1 MILITEY
8 AIGIVTIVLLAL
20 NGLDRS
26 VWQYTPRTY
35 SITGIVALF
44 GLAALIINSW
54 LTIQKKRRVKKGLEQ
69 WAAEN
74 ESHRRLRRL
83 FQMLLSLVLV
93 SHIVLGIVFE
103 NQGLSFIAGG
113 VLVFM
118 VIVNI
123 IDMCVTRKE
132 KREQDEK
139 KVGES

>member
-1 MILITEY
+1 
-8 AIGIVTIVLLAL
+8 
-20 NGLDRS
+20 
-26 VWQYTPRTY
+26 
-35 SITGIVALF
+35 
-44 GLAALIINSW
+44 
-54 LTIQKKRRVKKGLEQ
+54 
-69 WAAEN
+69 
-74 ESHRRLRRL
+74 
-83 FQMLLSLVLV
+83 MLLSLVLV